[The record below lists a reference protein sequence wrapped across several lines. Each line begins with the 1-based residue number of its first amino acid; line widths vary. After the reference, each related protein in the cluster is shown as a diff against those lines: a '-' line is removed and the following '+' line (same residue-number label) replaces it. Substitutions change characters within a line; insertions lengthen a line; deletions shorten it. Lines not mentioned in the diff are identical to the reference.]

1 MTAAADLDKRVTRRL
16 GIYRA
21 WCRKHGIDVTPG
33 GEVAEEIAARIIGYG
48 PNRGETL
55 AVQRAEG
62 RLSPL
67 LRVRRLGRSYLYD
80 LASCALFVETGYD
93 AMLDEHL
100 TRD

>member
-1 MTAAADLDKRVTRRL
+1 MTADLDERVTRRL
-16 GIYRA
+16 STLRA
-21 WCRKHGIDVTPG
+21 WCRKEGIDVTPG
-33 GEVAEEIAARIIGYG
+33 GEISEEAATRAVGY
-48 PNRGETL
+48 RGTEAL

-93 AMLDEHL
+93 AMIDENV
-100 TRD
+100 TRRD

>member
-1 MTAAADLDKRVTRRL
+1 MTAAADFDKRITRRL

-21 WCRKHGIDVTPG
+21 WCRRNRIDVTPG
-33 GEVAEEIAARIIGYG
+33 GEVSEEVAGIIVGY
-48 PNRGETL
+48 RGTDTL

-80 LASCALFVETGYD
+80 LASCALLVETGYD
-93 AMLDEHL
+93 AMFDEKV
-100 TRD
+100 TK